1 MEFRY
6 KGMTEMYAK
15 CINGIPRYMYG
26 DESAD
31 TALYFGDGYKTPEEA
46 IEAYKQEQEAE
57 NETD

>member
-1 MEFRY
+1 
-6 KGMTEMYAK
+6 MYAK